1 MNCPLIN
8 LTAADAAEKTLSV
21 LQRGGIVAVPTDTV
35 YGLCGRADSAVA
47 LARLRQIKSREPEK
61 PFQILL
67 ADFAEVKKF
76 AVVEPSVAE
85 ILARHW
91 PGALT
96 AILPALLPSAAS
108 PVISSNTVG
117 IRLPDFPWLQ
127 ALLRKLPSGLAAT
140 SANRHGAPPARVAA
154 GIAAAFGDEIDLI
167 VDGGELAGAASTVAL
182 FTGGGVKILRQ
193 GKVRVQS

>member
-1 MNCPLIN
+1 MLIN
-8 LTAADAAEKTLSV
+8 LAAADAAEKTLSV

-61 PFQILL
+61 PLQILL
-67 ADFAEVKKF
+67 ADFAAVKKF

-96 AILPALLPSAAS
+96 AILPAIIPSAGAATAD
-108 PVISSNTVG
+108 NTVG

-127 ALLRKLPSGLAAT
+127 ALLRKLPYGLAAT

-154 GIAAAFGDEIDLI
+154 DIAATFGDEIDLI
-167 VDGGELAGAASTVAL
+167 VDGGELTGAASTVAL

-193 GKVRVQS
+193 GEVRVQR